1 MKVLYVTMQFPSPS
15 ETFATNEVRV
25 LSRHGIDVTV
35 HGLRYRHP
43 DALRLAK
50 DRGVAEI
57 KTTHNGVTAS
67 LRGTLAALRRPKRLV
82 DALTWV
88 VRRNRHNARALWRNL
103 VLLPRAFDIFSA
115 IERHRPDVVHMYW
128 GHFPSLVGYQVQRH
142 LSAVVTSMSIVAYD
156 LEREYGGTVDV
167 ARQAD
172 VIRTHA
178 SVNTDHIVR
187 FTGVD
192 KERVNVIYNGVD
204 TAWLRR
210 ICDGHEKVRHR
221 VLTAGRLTQSKGM
234 REVIT
239 AFAKI
244 RARWPDASLVVVGDG
259 VDRPTLESLCT
270 SHQLSDAVQFLGHVS
285 HEHVV
290 EEMARAEVFLLL
302 SRSIGERLPNVVKE
316 AMACRCVCITTETPG
331 IAELVEHEIT
341 GFVVEPRDERA
352 VCQAVDDVFAER
364 IDVSEMTAKAVKHI
378 EQSFD
383 VERTAIRYADLWQA
397 AITLRTVGAAD

>member
-1 MKVLYVTMQFPSPS
+1 MKVLYVTMQFPNPT

-35 HGLRYRHP
+35 HGLRSRHP
-43 DALRLAK
+43 EATQLAQE
-50 DRGVAEI
+50 RGVADVQ
-57 KTTHNGVTAS
+57 TTHNGVAAS
-67 LRGTLAALRRPKRLV
+67 LRGTLAAVRRPKRLV
-82 DALTWV
+82 NALTWV
-88 VRRNRHNARALWRNL
+88 VRCNRRNSRALWRNL
-103 VLLPRAFDIFSA
+103 VLLPRAFDIFA
-115 IERHRPDVVHMYW
+115 TIERHRPDVVHMYW
-128 GHFPSLVGYQVQRH
+128 GHFPTLVGYQVQQY

-178 SVNTDHIVR
+178 AVNADHIVR

-192 KERVNVIYNGVD
+192 KERVNIIYNGVD
-204 TAWLRR
+204 TASLRR
-210 ICDGHEKVRHR
+210 IRDGHKKVGHR

-244 RARWPDASLVVVGDG
+244 RARWADASLVVVGDG

-270 SHQLSDAVQFLGHVS
+270 SLQLSDAVQFLGHVS
-285 HEHVV
+285 HERAV
-290 EEMARAEVFLLL
+290 EEMAKAEVFLLL

-316 AMACRCVCITTETPG
+316 AMVCRCVCVTTETPG

-341 GFVVEPRDERA
+341 GFVVKPHDEGA

-364 IDVSEMTAKAVKHI
+364 IDFSEMTARAAERI
-378 EQSFD
+378 EQSFN
-383 VERTAIRYADLWQA
+383 VERTAICYVDLWRE
-397 AITLRTVGAAD
+397 AILNRDPA